1 MNAERECLGSVE
13 TKGVEGLTH
22 FHAAAMKRRAED
34 KQYSQVHCTARE
46 GRSDREGGFGGYRL
60 LNHHVLHGIWRML
73 KLRARIFLFS
83 WQSQTDDA
91 VVEIGIAF
99 SDHGPLSL
107 TASRSNQVGS
117 F

>member
-1 MNAERECLGSVE
+1 MNVERECLGSVE

-22 FHAAAMKRRAED
+22 FRAAAMKRPAED
-34 KQYSQVHCTARE
+34 TQYSQVHCARE

-60 LNHHVLHGIWRML
+60 LNHHVLHGIWRTL
-73 KLRARIFLFS
+73 KLRVRSFLFS
-83 WQSQTDDA
+83 WQSQTDDE

-107 TASRSNQVGS
+107 RASRSNEVGS